1 MDVEIN
7 KSDKTGRTE
16 GNEFVFPLVYNR
28 LVQVRPD
35 FTSNVETLKGE
46 SANPACTRAPFDVA
60 TSPPRAAD
68 CVSGCTCAC
77 VRVHPPVTA
86 QSSNFGIAP
95 TASTSAPLPPAIPPT
110 PSLRAPPQHPQYA
123 SCDMPRGHSCMYA
136 PPLPHACY
144 DDRYEHHRHPHS
156 PRPTRMTLRT
166 QNGGQI
172 VHTDDAATKLSD
184 RLRCFNCCTTD
195 TSAWRCYNLSPALQ
209 QMRSLRA
216 HAHAPAPEQFPHKR
230 SSLTSSTLCSCS
242 PPHNKHR

>member
-1 MDVEIN
+1 MDV
-7 KSDKTGRTE
+7 GGPRHA
-16 GNEFVFPLVYNR
+16 FVRNR
-28 LVQVRPD
+28 HAL
-35 FTSNVETLKGE
+35 
-46 SANPACTRAPFDVA
+46 AP
-60 TSPPRAAD
+60 P
-68 CVSGCTCAC
+68 
-77 VRVHPPVTA
+77 
-86 QSSNFGIAP
+86 
-95 TASTSAPLPPAIPPT
+95 STSQRRPLEPLTLT

-123 SCDMPRGHSCMYA
+123 SCDMPRGHGCMYA

-156 PRPTRMTLRT
+156 PRPTRMTLRA

-209 QMRSLRA
+209 QMRPLRA

-230 SSLTSSTLCSCS
+230 SSLASSTLCSRS
-242 PPHNKHR
+242 PPHNKHRAQDEPLLCPSLRRRTSTTRACRICRSQVWGSNTSSFFVPYLYYFTFNS